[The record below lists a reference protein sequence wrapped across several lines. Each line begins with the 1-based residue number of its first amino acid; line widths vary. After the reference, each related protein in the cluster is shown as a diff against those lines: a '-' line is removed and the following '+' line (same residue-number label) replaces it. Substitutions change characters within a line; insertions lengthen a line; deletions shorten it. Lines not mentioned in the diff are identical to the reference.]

1 MNTRN
6 IMPKVA
12 AILFFI
18 ISITSCQE
26 DFNTIGADIIGDDSL
41 LSQLDNTKTVVA
53 YSRKLAPVQTNII
66 PVSQLGVFNDGTFGK
81 SNVSY
86 ITQLLMNAPNPVFAD
101 TLDQEVILDSVMLYI
116 PYFNEN
122 TTEENV
128 TTYTLDSVYGTDP
141 IRISMYESNYF
152 LRDTD
157 PNSNFQDPQ
166 YYYSNQSPLFEDNIL
181 QNDLA
186 IDIEDFVPSNL
197 GHILITNETATDGEV
212 TIDTTT
218 IAPGIRVALSND
230 FFKEKILDK
239 EGESELS
246 NNNNFKNY
254 FRGLY
259 FKVSSNTDNG
269 SLFIFN
275 PELANITLYYKFLRP
290 REDSSGD
297 PVLDEEGNQFID
309 TIYEDYV
316 INFGGVNLNVFE
328 NELSPDV
335 ASAIS
340 NPNVTE
346 GEESLYVRGGDG
358 IMTVLNLFGDDV
370 DENGVADELEVLR
383 DKEWIIND
391 ANLKFY
397 VDQSKIIGGDTEPE
411 RLTIYNIKNN
421 TVLADYF
428 LDPTSGDVPNDAI
441 TNHMG
446 RIERDSDNLGVSYK
460 INLTHHISNLINK
473 DSTNVSLGLISSQN
487 VLLNGFQKLDTLQDP
502 NQDLQTIKT
511 VQRSSVISHE
521 GTVLYGN
528 NTLNEEKKLIL
539 EIYYTEPN

>member
-397 VDQSKIIGGDTEPE
+397 VDQSKITGGDTEPE

-446 RIERDSDNLGVSYK
+446 RIERDSDNLGVAYK

>member
-122 TTEENV
+122 TTEEDV
-128 TTYTLDSVYGTDP
+128 TTYTLDSVYGSDP
-141 IRISMYESNYF
+141 ITISMYESNYF

-212 TIDTTT
+212 TVDTITT
-218 IAPGIRVALSND
+218 APGIRVALSND

-254 FRGLY
+254 FRGVY

-275 PELANITLYYKFLRP
+275 PDLANITLYYKFLRP

-297 PVLDEEGNQFID
+297 PVLDDEGNQFID

-370 DENGVADELEVLR
+370 DQNGVADELEVLR

-397 VDQSKIIGGDTEPE
+397 VDQSKITGGDTEPE
-411 RLTIYNIKNN
+411 RLTIYNINNN

-473 DSTNVSLGLISSQN
+473 DSTNVSLGLITSQN